1 MVLETKNKTL
11 KELREAIYA
20 KIDELPTIPAVV
32 AKVLALIEDEKTDA
46 QALTRV
52 ISHDPSLTAKVL
64 KVANSAY
71 YGFPQTISGLDRA
84 VALLGMNMVQSLA
97 LSIGVLGNLP
107 KSKGPLNFSSQ
118 GLWLHSLA
126 VATAMDELKKYCA
139 KARGSDY
146 LFVVGL
152 LHDVGKIVLL
162 HFFLEEYEK
171 ALSQLE
177 NENGSTLYL
186 AERAAIGFDHGQVGA
201 MLLDRWKF
209 PREVIMPIAVHHHSK
224 VPESAN
230 PRDTAML
237 KVADQIANLAGIGHG
252 DEKAP
257 PKIAESDFQILC
269 LDKDDLAKVQASIID
284 SKESI
289 ESFFSSMSLA

>member
-1 MVLETKNKTL
+1 MTH
-11 KELREAIYA
+11 KELRDAIYA
-20 KIDELPTIPAVV
+20 KIDELPTIPVVV
-32 AKVLALIEDEKTDA
+32 AKVLALIEDDKADA
-46 QALTRV
+46 QALTKV
-52 ISHDPSLTAKVL
+52 ISRDPALTAKVL

-107 KSKGPLNFSSQ
+107 KSREPENFSTQ

-139 KARGSDY
+139 KTGEAEY
-146 LFVVGL
+146 FFVVGL

-162 HFFLEEYEK
+162 HFFMKEYEK
-171 ALSQLE
+171 ALSQLK
-177 NENGSTLYL
+177 NGNGSTLYL
-186 AERAAIGFDHGQVGA
+186 VERAAIGFDHGQVGA

-230 PRDTAML
+230 PRDASML
-237 KVADQIANLAGIGHG
+237 KVADQVARLAGIGHG
-252 DEKAP
+252 DEKHP
-257 PKIAESDFQILC
+257 PVIADRDLELLC
-269 LDKDDLAKVQASIID
+269 LKQEDLAQVQAKIIE

-289 ESFFSSMSLA
+289 ESFFNSMSLA